1 MLVTRRAEILIKADP
16 EQIWDFV
23 NDPAQWMASNREE
36 HFGTEFFTP
45 DKKVA
50 TGGASTSANRW
61 QGSAWRLDP
70 PAAHR
75 RRHPLASRTRNRR
88 ALSFPMT

>member
-23 NDPAQWMASNREE
+23 NDPAQWMASNPEE

-50 TGGASTSANRW
+50 PEGASTNANRLRE
-61 QGSAWRLDP
+61 SAP
-70 PAAHR
+70 I
-75 RRHPLASRTRNRR
+75 
-88 ALSFPMT
+88 